1 MTKDKKLKILFVASE
16 AAPYSKVGG
25 LGEVLRALPKELREL
40 GHDARVMTPKYASMD
55 VNKFS
60 LKMEMK
66 DLKPILS
73 ENDPNGL
80 FVSNVLR
87 HENEKGETLAYF
99 LENMEYYEKR
109 ANPYGYND
117 DHVRWALLAKGTL
130 EFLKQSSWQ
139 PDVIVAADWHTGL
152 IPNYLHTD
160 YKNDSILSKIAV
172 VFSIHNLVYQ
182 GMFDPHF
189 VSDMDYDSG
198 QEEISAFNNPRLA
211 KLNFMRRGIMY
222 ADVINTVSPTYANE
236 ITTPEFGELLDELLK
251 ERRSRLFGILNG
263 TDYEVYSPE
272 TNPALVQNYNS
283 RSLEKRLKNKAALQK
298 EFNLPLRPE
307 TPLFSIVS
315 RLTDQ
320 KGFSLL
326 LETAEPLFRNF
337 NIQLIVAGTGEAN
350 FMSFF
355 QNLTEKYPRNMAGHF
370 TFDDVLAHRIFSG
383 ADAVLIPSKF
393 EPSGLTQMEA
403 MRYGTVPLVRKTG
416 GLADS
421 VTDYDPK
428 TKRGTGFVF
437 ESFDQYS
444 FFGAVVR
451 AIETYRYS
459 KVWQEIQRQ
468 GMKSD
473 FSWASSAKEYG
484 QLFEKAIALHVQQT
498 AE

>member
-1 MTKDKKLKILFVASE
+1 
-16 AAPYSKVGG
+16 
-25 LGEVLRALPKELREL
+25 
-40 GHDARVMTPKYASMD
+40 
-55 VNKFS
+55 
-60 LKMEMK
+60 
-66 DLKPILS
+66 
-73 ENDPNGL
+73 
-80 FVSNVLR
+80 
-87 HENEKGETLAYF
+87 
-99 LENMEYYEKR
+99 
-109 ANPYGYND
+109 
-117 DHVRWALLAKGTL
+117 
-130 EFLKQSSWQ
+130 
-139 PDVIVAADWHTGL
+139 
-152 IPNYLHTD
+152 
-160 YKNDSILSKIAV
+160 
-172 VFSIHNLVYQ
+172 
-182 GMFDPHF
+182 
-189 VSDMDYDSG
+189 
-198 QEEISAFNNPRLA
+198 
-211 KLNFMRRGIMY
+211 
-222 ADVINTVSPTYANE
+222 
-236 ITTPEFGELLDELLK
+236 
-251 ERRSRLFGILNG
+251 
-263 TDYEVYSPE
+263 
-272 TNPALVQNYNS
+272 
-283 RSLEKRLKNKAALQK
+283 
-298 EFNLPLRPE
+298 
-307 TPLFSIVS
+307 
-315 RLTDQ
+315 
-320 KGFSLL
+320 
-326 LETAEPLFRNF
+326 
-337 NIQLIVAGTGEAN
+337 
-350 FMSFF
+350 MSFF